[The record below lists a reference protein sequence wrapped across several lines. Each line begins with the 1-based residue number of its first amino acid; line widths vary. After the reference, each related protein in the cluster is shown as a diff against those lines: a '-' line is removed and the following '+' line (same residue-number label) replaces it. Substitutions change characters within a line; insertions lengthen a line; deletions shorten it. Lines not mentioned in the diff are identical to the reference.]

1 MKKVLS
7 KNTVHNLYKMML
19 RIRHVEESFVDP
31 IISGVIRC
39 PVHLYVGEEAISAGT
54 LAHTNKKDV
63 IFGTHRSH
71 GHYVAKGGDMN
82 AMVAEIYGKETGCA
96 KGRGG
101 SMHLIDEKKG
111 MLGAA
116 PIVAGTVSLAV
127 GAALSFKIKKQK
139 NVAIAFF
146 GDGAVGEGVLH
157 EAINFA
163 ALNKLPVIFVCENNY
178 YSTHLPLRE
187 TRPYDNIFELGAPH
201 KITYTRASG
210 NDVLKV
216 YDVAGDIIQKCRAG
230 GGPAFIE
237 FLTYRYRG
245 HVGPDDNIQGSRT
258 DIRPKAEIAKWK
270 KNDPI
275 KNLELYMQKN
285 NILSEREQQ
294 NILKQVEKE
303 IKDAHAFSKKS
314 RFPNPNTLS
323 EYVFKK

>member
-1 MKKVLS
+1 MKHIYS
-7 KNTVHNLYKMML
+7 KKTIQGLYETML
-19 RIRHVEESFVDP
+19 RIRHVEESFVEP
-31 IISGVIRC
+31 IFSGAIRC
-39 PVHLYVGEEAISAGT
+39 PVHLYVGEEGVAAGT
-54 LAHTNKKDV
+54 LAHTNKDDI

-71 GHYVAKGGDMN
+71 GHYLAKGGDMK

-101 SMHLIDEKKG
+101 SMHVVDAKKG

-157 EAINFA
+157 EALNFA
-163 ALNKLPVIFVCENNY
+163 ALNKLPVLFVCENNY
-178 YSTHLPLRE
+178 YSTHMPLRD

-201 KITYTRASG
+201 KIAYARASG

-216 YDVAGDIIQKCRAG
+216 YDVAGDMIQKCRTG
-230 GGPAFIE
+230 QGPAFIE

-245 HVGPDDNIQGSRT
+245 HVGPNDNIQGTQT
-258 DIRPKAEIAKWK
+258 DIRPKAEVSKWK
-270 KNDPI
+270 RNDPI
-275 KNLELYMQKN
+275 RNLESYIARNK
-285 NILSEREQQ
+285 ILSREEQDK
-294 NILKQVEKE
+294 ILKRVGKE
-303 IKDAHAFSKKS
+303 IQNAHAFSQKS
-314 RFPNPNTLS
+314 RFPDPKTLS
-323 EYVFKK
+323 DYVFKK